1 MEEFEFDE
9 RDYGSENRHG
19 EELPFGEYDPRI
31 KTLVGPNSKFANKS
45 IFTTALS
52 NSELGAPYLV
62 QMELTIKG
70 DPYWLGKEAPMENNT
85 FIHLP
90 GNEYLGSLQ
99 TDVGAVR
106 EQSIKENVAPYG
118 IGEVGFFFTYLFP
131 KEYDTWHDDPSR
143 HTGEIKDFSMDESFS
158 GVFFPYKVLHNFNGG
173 QFRQTLQ
180 CYRTIYK
187 GQFPKSAKEDME
199 EQLATAIES
208 RLTTDN
214 LEFDENGKLVLNTN
228 NTLENAINNAFTES
242 DLAKNGYVNPLTID
256 SLNNTTVAPGE

>member
-1 MEEFEFDE
+1 
-9 RDYGSENRHG
+9 
-19 EELPFGEYDPRI
+19 
-31 KTLVGPNSKFANKS
+31 
-45 IFTTALS
+45 
-52 NSELGAPYLV
+52 
-62 QMELTIKG
+62 
-70 DPYWLGKEAPMENNT
+70 
-85 FIHLP
+85 
-90 GNEYLGSLQ
+90 
-99 TDVGAVR
+99 
-106 EQSIKENVAPYG
+106 
-118 IGEVGFFFTYLFP
+118 
-131 KEYDTWHDDPSR
+131 
-143 HTGEIKDFSMDESFS
+143 MDESFS

-208 RLTTDN
+208 RLNTDN